1 MAMTNRQIIMT
12 ELALRGIMEEV
23 DTYAGWQRRGMQ
35 VQRGKKAL
43 FVTQIWKPCKMKA
56 KKETEESQPKQKL
69 ILVKAAF
76 FGVSQVEPVKNN
88 TEKVLT
94 KCG

>member
-1 MAMTNRQIIMT
+1 
-12 ELALRGIMEEV
+12 
-23 DTYAGWQRRGMQ
+23 
-35 VQRGKKAL
+35 
-43 FVTQIWKPCKMKA
+43 MKA

>member
-35 VQRGKKAL
+35 V
-43 FVTQIWKPCKMKA
+43 
-56 KKETEESQPKQKL
+56 
-69 ILVKAAF
+69 
-76 FGVSQVEPVKNN
+76 
-88 TEKVLT
+88 
-94 KCG
+94 